1 LKKNRLSL
9 KKYHIKKKNGDEVLV
24 RNIYCIG
31 RNYSAHIK
39 ELKNTTPKEP
49 FFFQKSLPAL
59 NTTNRIYLSKNE
71 EIQYEVEVV
80 LLIGKN
86 GTSASIK
93 DSMSFVSGY
102 TIGIDLTKRNYQTQL
117 KNDKLPWLLSKS
129 FLGSAVVSDF
139 TEQTIEEDF
148 WLNLNDKKKQK
159 GNSKQMIFSFAEQ
172 IHFLSNKIPLIEGD
186 LIFTGT
192 PEGVGPLK
200 VGDKIEIGF
209 GDTTLNKLSVLD

>member
-1 LKKNRLSL
+1 M

-39 ELKNTTPKEP
+39 ELKNTTPKER

-59 NTTNRIYLSKNE
+59 NTTNRIYLSENE

-86 GTSASIK
+86 GTSTSIQ